1 MRKVESSGY
10 EKALE
15 TINLSGSIHSSFS
28 RTFNVLTEA
37 NSFFTVAVNSVFN
50 GPNILKIKR
59 NSFDGINF
67 ERGMKVKQIGERLV
81 IAEKVW
87 IDLSTALIYQM
98 ERIVFP
104 NKPNRENKLILLNI
118 EKQLS
123 EKLDTVGFFRKTY
136 QNNLEK
142 EQHGVLLKNREA
154 LRKAIEDNNCFMIEE
169 EVPRLIGYGNGL
181 TPSGDDFLTGLL
193 LVVNSINYPFVNL
206 KNSLN
211 KTVKGHLSR
220 TNDISQHQ
228 LRHAIEGVAL
238 EPVMAFLRE
247 MYLEKIDDI
256 QLEILLNQVLSIGSS
271 SGSDMLA
278 GILFGLEVTYQK
290 IMNDEN

>member
-28 RTFNVLTEA
+28 RTFNVLTET

-59 NSFDGINF
+59 NSFDGIIF

-98 ERIVFP
+98 EPIVFP
-104 NKPNRENKLILLNI
+104 NKPNRENKLIFLNI

-142 EQHGVLLKNREA
+142 EQHDVLLKRRKA

-228 LRHAIEGVAL
+228 LCHAIEGVAL